1 MIEDLKGDESWR
13 MFRIISEFIEGFDKL
28 SGVSFAVSVFGSAR
42 IKPGSVYYAAAQR
55 IAELLAAEGYSI
67 ITGGGS
73 GVMEAAN
80 RGAKNK
86 DGPSIGLNIELPAE
100 QKPNSYQNLALEF
113 RYFFVRK
120 VMFVKYSMGYVC
132 LPGGFGTLD
141 EFFEALTLMQTHKT
155 PPIPLILFGS
165 DYWSG
170 LVEWIKSKALADQMI
185 DPDELGLIS
194 ITDDPLEVVAI
205 MNRHR
210 DWNQHKLAA
219 DVSVSNADRPGTLD
233 SEFKKT

>member
-28 SGVSFAVSVFGSAR
+28 TCVQFAVSVFGSAR
-42 IKPGSVYYAAAQR
+42 AEPGSRYYIAAQH
-55 IAELLAAEGYSI
+55 IAELLATEGYTI
-67 ITGGGS
+67 ITGGGP
-73 GVMEAAN
+73 GIMEAAN
-80 RGAKNK
+80 KGAWLK
-86 DGPSIGLNIELPAE
+86 DGPSIGLNIKLPSE
-100 QKPNSYQNLALEF
+100 QKPNPYQSLELEF

-155 PPIPLILFGS
+155 HPMPLILFGS
-165 DYWSG
+165 EYWSG
-170 LVEWIKSKALADQMI
+170 LVEWIKNKALADSMI
-185 DPDELGLIS
+185 DADELGLIC
-194 ITDDPLEVVAI
+194 ITDDPLEVLAI

-210 DWNQHKLAA
+210 DQRDRRENTQSPPSFKA
-219 DVSVSNADRPGTLD
+219 DQSKPPDC
-233 SEFKKT
+233 